1 MKNSFIVSLVV
12 LCALALWMLSGQLS
26 ATRSNSEMNTEAPSE
41 KAQDRLM
48 RVQVNYLE
56 PQMVTREVVVQ
67 GHLEAL
73 QSVLVASETTGV
85 VTNMAVKKGQR
96 VKPGELLLELSMD
109 VRAARQREAQA
120 LLKLR
125 QTEYQAVT
133 RMHRDGLQSKTELA
147 AAEAQ
152 LEAAKAVLEQIQLD
166 IRHTRLRAPF
176 GGVINDRLVEL
187 GDYLDRGNPALLLVN
202 DQQLIAVGNVPQQS
216 IQHVRAGL
224 SARVKLITGEELE
237 GQVSFVSAIADA
249 NSRSFRIEVAIN
261 NNEQRIAAGISGEIR
276 IPIEEISAHF
286 LSPAM
291 LALNDNG
298 VLGVKAVDPGSRVVF
313 YPVTII
319 RTTPQGAWVTGL
331 PRKIGVITLGQGFV
345 RAGDKVKAISGTS
358 STKAQNQQSSVKAP
372 SLADRFLAGLRTR
385 DPA

>member
-1 MKNSFIVSLVV
+1 
-12 LCALALWMLSGQLS
+12 
-26 ATRSNSEMNTEAPSE
+26 
-41 KAQDRLM
+41 
-48 RVQVNYLE
+48 
-56 PQMVTREVVVQ
+56 
-67 GHLEAL
+67 
-73 QSVLVASETTGV
+73 
-85 VTNMAVKKGQR
+85 